1 MPPLKLPVELSRR
14 TLLKTGL
21 VGATFVA
28 AGSVALAFQ
37 KPRPLSASG
46 KFRVLSDA
54 EGSVLVALAD
64 RLCPAGGPGAPG
76 ATAIGLAAFI
86 DSTLETTDDDVKQ
99 GLKLGLLLFD
109 NALTGALFGERT
121 RPFSQLSPEQQDRVL
136 AGWKDSK
143 VAFRRTLYRGL
154 SYLIMS
160 VYWANPATW
169 PRIGYGGPP
178 DVQGLRSAYADNLVD
193 LAALRPA
200 AGPRET

>member
-1 MPPLKLPVELSRR
+1 MPPLRLPVELSRR

-37 KPRPLSASG
+37 KPRQLSESG

-76 ATAIGLAAFI
+76 STALGLPALIDGMLEATDEEAQ
-86 DSTLETTDDDVKQ
+86 Q
-99 GLKLGLLLFD
+99 GLKMGLLLFD

-160 VYWANPATW
+160 VYWAEPATW
-169 PRIGYGGPP
+169 QRIGYGGPP
-178 DVQGLRSAYADNLVD
+178 DVKGLRSAYADNLVD
-193 LAALRPA
+193 LSDMRPS
-200 AGPRET
+200 AGRET